1 MRVRRRGLCGVVA
14 VAAAVTLAVAVAGE
28 VGTGVTP
35 EGQQTR
41 TSLVTF
47 LGAEEARAAIV
58 DDSMEPYFDKLQV
71 AEMAAKTGSPVPGGS
86 LDEKRAECRRRY
98 QAAALEFSAQ
108 EKEALEWYVSRFQP
122 ALEKD
127 YPLVAWTPWSF
138 LKVADNIEG
147 GLPHTRG
154 RHVVLAQGL
163 VSELTAARQT
173 TAGAEAGA
181 VLQGIVLVHEKVHVV
196 QRAHPGLFDNLYTE
210 VWGFRRATVIDECPW
225 LVEHQI
231 VNPDATDCGWVFP
244 LTREKGVDYI
254 CPRVL
259 LARTEGIPLMP
270 ADFRE
275 VAIAVEPV
283 DAGFRVRVGTGGRP
297 LVKDAR
303 QVREY
308 CDRFPPST
316 SIYHPAEAAADAF
329 TRIVAYDAFAPKDRL
344 PQDWVQRVEE
354 VYAPLRRWFRE
365 NLKQAGPRPAE
376 THSAEAAH
384 AATPPGRDVWPTRC

>member
-1 MRVRRRGLCGVVA
+1 
-14 VAAAVTLAVAVAGE
+14 
-28 VGTGVTP
+28 
-35 EGQQTR
+35 
-41 TSLVTF
+41 
-47 LGAEEARAAIV
+47 
-58 DDSMEPYFDKLQV
+58 
-71 AEMAAKTGSPVPGGS
+71 
-86 LDEKRAECRRRY
+86 
-98 QAAALEFSAQ
+98 
-108 EKEALEWYVSRFQP
+108 
-122 ALEKD
+122 
-127 YPLVAWTPWSF
+127 
-138 LKVADNIEG
+138 
-147 GLPHTRG
+147 
-154 RHVVLAQGL
+154 

-210 VWGFRRATVIDECPW
+210 VWGFRRATVIEECPW

-231 VNPDATDCGWVFP
+231 VNPDATDYGWVFP

-283 DAGFRVRVGTGGRP
+283 DAGFRVRVGTDGRP
-297 LVKDAR
+297 LTKDAR
-303 QVREY
+303 RVREY